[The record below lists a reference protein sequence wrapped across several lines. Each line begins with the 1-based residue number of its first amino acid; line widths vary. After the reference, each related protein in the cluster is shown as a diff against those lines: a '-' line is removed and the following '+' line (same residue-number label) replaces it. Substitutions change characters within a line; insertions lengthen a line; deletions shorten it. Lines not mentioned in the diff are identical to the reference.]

1 MGPGCKN
8 KCRLRREEP
17 LTDEFR
23 QQIFDNFYGEGANEK
38 TQVRIVTTYLM
49 SDLLIDT

>member
-1 MGPGCKN
+1 MGPGCGN
-8 KCRLRREEP
+8 KCRFRREQA

-23 QQIFDNFYGEGANEK
+23 QQIFDNFYGEGANER
-38 TQVRIVTTYLM
+38 TPVRIVTTYLM